1 MGATPPLSSEAM
13 PRRSPARYLAPLAI
27 VAFLVALAVV
37 VTTSGDPAT
46 GGGDGVDA
54 AVTPERGGSAED
66 AERSENRRR
75 TGRKTYRVRP
85 GDTPSTIAERTGVS
99 LEELEALNPD
109 IDPQQLTPGQ
119 RLRLRR

>member
-1 MGATPPLSSEAM
+1 M

-27 VAFLVALAVV
+27 VAFLVALSLVI
-37 VTTSGDPAT
+37 TSSGSDAPVQQRGA
-46 GGGDGVDA
+46 DA
-54 AVTPERGGSAED
+54 AATPEPTSEEQGS
-66 AERSENRRR
+66 ERSDKRRR
-75 TGRKTYRVRP
+75 AGRRTYTVRP
-85 GDTPSTIAERTGVS
+85 GDTPSTIAERTGVP

>member
-1 MGATPPLSSEAM
+1 M

-27 VAFLVALAVV
+27 VAFLIALSVV
-37 VTTSGDPAT
+37 VSTSGDPAT
-46 GGGDGVDA
+46 SGADGADA
-54 AVTPERGGSAED
+54 AVTPERGAAADVS
-66 AERSENRRR
+66 ERSGNRRR

-109 IDPQQLTPGQ
+109 IDPQALTPGQ

>member
-1 MGATPPLSSEAM
+1 M

-37 VTTSGDPAT
+37 VSSSGDPAT
-46 GGGDGVDA
+46 GGSGGADA
-54 AVTPERGGSAED
+54 AATPERGSAGQD
-66 AERSENRRR
+66 SERSGKRRR
-75 TGRKTYRVRP
+75 TGRKSYRVRP

>member
-1 MGATPPLSSEAM
+1 M
-13 PRRSPARYLAPLAI
+13 PRRSPARFLAPLAL

-37 VTTSGDPAT
+37 VSSSGDPAT
-46 GGGDGVDA
+46 GGSGADA
-54 AVTPERGGSAED
+54 SATPGRNAATQDSERTG
-66 AERSENRRR
+66 NRRR
-75 TGRKTYRVRP
+75 TGRRTYRVRP

>member
-1 MGATPPLSSEAM
+1 M

-27 VAFLVALAVV
+27 VAFLVALLVV
-37 VTTSGDPAT
+37 VSSSGDPAT
-46 GGGDGVDA
+46 GGSNGADA
-54 AVTPERGGSAED
+54 AVTPARTASGED
-66 AERSENRRR
+66 TERSNARRR

-99 LEELEALNPD
+99 LEDLQALNPD

>member
-1 MGATPPLSSEAM
+1 M

-27 VAFLVALAVV
+27 VAFLIALSAVV
-37 VTTSGDPAT
+37 TSSGGEATSGSSGSKGA
-46 GGGDGVDA
+46 DA
-54 AVTPERGGSAED
+54 AVTPERNTEETS
-66 AERSENRRR
+66 AERSGNRAR

-109 IDPQQLTPGQ
+109 IDPQALTPGQ

>member
-1 MGATPPLSSEAM
+1 M

-27 VAFLVALAVV
+27 VAFIFALSIVI
-37 VTTSGDPAT
+37 TTSGDEAPSGSNGA
-46 GGGDGVDA
+46 DA
-54 AVTPERGGSAED
+54 AVTPEPTSARREG
-66 AERSENRRR
+66 ERSATRRR
-75 TGRKTYRVRP
+75 TGRKTYTVRP

-109 IDPQQLTPGQ
+109 IDPQQLAPGQ

>member
-1 MGATPPLSSEAM
+1 MGSVGPLSSAAM
-13 PRRSPARYLAPLAI
+13 PRRSPARFLAPLAI
-27 VAFLVALAVV
+27 VAFLVALVV
-37 VTTSGDPAT
+37 VVSSSGDPAT
-46 GGGDGVDA
+46 SGSGAPDA
-54 AVTPERGGSAED
+54 AATPERSASERKS
-66 AERSENRRR
+66 ERSGSQRR

>member
-1 MGATPPLSSEAM
+1 M

-27 VAFLVALAVV
+27 VAFLVALSIVI
-37 VTTSGDPAT
+37 TSSGDPAT
-46 GGGDGVDA
+46 DGANGADA
-54 AVTPERGGSAED
+54 AVTPERGTPAED
-66 AERSENRRR
+66 SERSEKRRR

>member
-1 MGATPPLSSEAM
+1 M

-27 VAFLVALAVV
+27 VAFVVALVV
-37 VTTSGDPAT
+37 VVSSSGDPAT
-46 GGGDGVDA
+46 GGANGADA
-54 AVTPERGGSAED
+54 AVTPARQASGEESK
-66 AERSENRRR
+66 RSSSRRR

-85 GDTPSTIAERTGVS
+85 GDTPSTIAERTGVP
-99 LEELEALNPD
+99 LEDLEALNPD